1 MAFTL
6 PTLEKSI
13 SVASSCSPIPS
24 RNRYLH
30 VMCVSDHITA
40 CYDLT

>member
-30 VMCVSDHITA
+30 VMSVLDHNTA